1 MMPMGSNW
9 TLFGAIL
16 DSWGSRSCTAMAPYC
31 EALMLLGANF
41 FSDTLGTP
49 YYSCSKPVL
58 EARDKTFPNYLP
70 DASQRQ
76 EILKCADMYA
86 TYVCVCVHVSHVI
99 CVYVYHIYIYIYIYV
114 CARTW
119 LGFYRP

>member
-1 MMPMGSNW
+1 
-9 TLFGAIL
+9 
-16 DSWGSRSCTAMAPYC
+16 MAPYC

-41 FSDTLGTP
+41 FSYTLGTP

-86 TYVCVCVHVSHVI
+86 TYVCVCVCMCHMS
-99 CVYVYHIYIYIYIYV
+99 YVYMYITYIYIYMYV
-114 CARTW
+114 REP
-119 LGFYRP
+119 G